1 MKRSLFLF
9 FLVLLAVSWVG
20 CKKPPTPPSTP
31 SAYPTAPPPAPS
43 AYPTAPPQ
51 PVYTPPPPVEWRYEK
66 DGVRLH
72 LVSDPKLNF
81 FQGSATTLL
90 VCVYNLRDP
99 NAFNQLVE
107 EREGLTKLLEC
118 VRFDPSVTSTK
129 RIVIQPGQEVNEN
142 MDRAEGAKYV
152 GLVAGYYSLQKE
164 KAVRLFPVPLLEEK
178 KGVVFREKSSQPAIL
193 NIDLYLGPQA
203 IQEPK
208 GK

>member
-9 FLVLLAVSWVG
+9 FLVLLAFSWSG
-20 CKKPPTPPSTP
+20 CKKPPTLPSTP
-31 SAYPTAPPPAPS
+31 SAYPTAPPQPA
-43 AYPTAPPQ
+43 
-51 PVYTPPPPVEWRYEK
+51 YTPPPPPVEWRYEK
-66 DGVRLH
+66 DGIRLH

-90 VCVYNLRDP
+90 VCVYNLKDP

-118 VRFDPSVTSTK
+118 GRFDPSVTSMK
-129 RIVIQPGQEVNEN
+129 RIVLQPGQEVNEN

-164 KAVRLFPVPLLEEK
+164 KAVRLFPVPLLEES
-178 KGVVFREKSSQPAIL
+178 KGLVFREKSSNPAIL